1 MLKFMSKLACLG
13 RLFVVTCF
21 LLGGVGGSGGSK
33 NPSQETSYKG
43 QRLYEVFKYV
53 IIM

>member
-1 MLKFMSKLACLG
+1 M
-13 RLFVVTCF
+13 
-21 LLGGVGGSGGSK
+21 GGSGGSK

>member
-21 LLGGVGGSGGSK
+21 LLGGVVGGVVAVK
-33 NPSQETSYKG
+33 IPHRRLPTKDKG
-43 QRLYEVFKYV
+43 YMKCLN
-53 IIM
+53 M